1 MKEKIKIISSKICSG
16 CNEVKQFIRE
26 HNLDVEVLELDKSEK
41 AKELVK
47 KLGIKVVPT
56 AIIDGKPYVISGKEN
71 SCLIAEN
78 QSEKKKIC
86 K

>member
-1 MKEKIKIISSKICSG
+1 MKEKIKVISAKMCSG
-16 CNEVKQFIRE
+16 CNKVKQFIKE
-26 HNLDVEVLELDKSEK
+26 NNLDIEVLELDKSEE
-41 AKELVK
+41 AKQLVK

-71 SCLIAEN
+71 SCLIVEN